1 MADGDYKV
9 IVDVDVKKEQLDDV
23 EKKLKSLSGKDQKLS
38 INVDTSK
45 AIKDITAL
53 ENRVKKLARTIN
65 STKFNLGSSTNMNS
79 GISNEKKQA
88 QSTIDTFQRL
98 IAMQGKMNKASNV
111 AGGLSGDKL
120 VKFNAAIRKTESEYN
135 RLYSTVAKKL
145 NTNQIAQLNSATGS
159 SLPAVKQTINAWN
172 ELKRVTKEV
181 TSVSGKLAKL
191 DGNAD
196 ANKVRELTS
205 QLENAKRAYE
215 DLRNSLKGQ
224 LSFSQYEQLNSEL
237 TKTENKIKEVEA
249 GILDAKRKMAEKIS
263 TGLIAGGDT
272 TKSYN
277 NVEREFRKITEASS
291 DAVSAIERVR
301 AAKQELDS
309 LNNMVGPRTKEDEV
323 AHYEKQITAQKEYEA
338 AVRSANNIIKENI
351 AIENESAAA
360 AKATATA
367 KESEAKKTLAAAQLQ
382 QKAQNLILSMDL
394 YRKNNSKIKGTLFD
408 NELKN
413 FQTQLEKCDAI
424 TLSNVAG
431 QFDNFKKRVELANQ
445 SGLKFSD
452 RLKKQF
458 TRLSSYFGA
467 SSVIMAGVQAT
478 RKMFESVR
486 DVDTAMTE
494 LKRVTDLSSTQ
505 YSDLYSEL
513 TVSSREYGT
522 TLKDIIN
529 ATADWS
535 RSGFDANTA
544 KGLAEVTTM
553 YQHIADVDYQTSF
566 ENLETAY
573 KGFETQ
579 LKQDFGNDTVAAVS
593 YIGDILNE
601 LSNNF
606 AVTADGVG
614 EAIKRSASALSI
626 AGNTIQET
634 AGMVTGITEVT
645 QDPEKAGNALK
656 VLSMRLRGTK
666 GELEDLGEDVD
677 ENVTNLTKMQGQ
689 VLNLTHGHVDIFGDT
704 GEFKSTY
711 EIMQGIAEIY
721 DELSSV
727 EQADLLET
735 IAGKHRANDVAALI
749 SNWDQV
755 ASATEN
761 ATEATGSAEEEHAK
775 YLDSIQG
782 KLNALTSVWET
793 FSNTFMNSDLVKGV
807 ITDLT
812 EVLNVI
818 EKIISTTGIF
828 GTSGILSTLFFGINK
843 RNGIKN
849 IISEFFGNF
858 SAGIS
863 AGAKKLDA
871 FNMSLGNTFKNL
883 STSQKITGTLAGIG
897 VVTTILASIATAVE
911 AHKEAQRQARQEI
924 VDTANTFNDSFG
936 SFEQAYIKYADK
948 TVLSADEENEL
959 KSAIDGTVNALGDKS
974 SALKEAIGSSSE
986 YINNLSEIA
995 KAELT
1000 EQERL
1005 AKDAKQAAKE
1015 NLIET
1020 ASQTENFGATRLID
1034 IKLPDANSKEY
1045 KAVEDLLGETQKHF
1059 DTRFTNS
1066 NWIEFGDLTDID
1078 NMIAKY
1084 NSLIDLRDRLNDENL
1099 IDNDFYKD
1107 ISKSID
1113 TLSSGMD
1120 EYIKQTYNAE
1130 KASYQLKN
1138 GIATNEEEFYAM
1150 REAILSSASAS
1161 VEVRSAIGDIMNEQ
1175 YKDTFDLSS
1184 VESKIDY
1191 IKSVTKDISD
1201 IGGKD
1206 EATFETLLDLK
1217 TKVNNGE
1224 CSVGDYVS
1232 QIQEANDAIGSIE
1245 NEDAQE
1251 FLRVQ
1256 LGLELD
1262 SDGNIKDDIK
1272 KTRDKLINDLKNSG
1286 VAEDVATSFTDS
1298 LSSKELVVA
1307 QDLLVD
1313 GELDLK
1319 HLDSDK
1325 VKKQI
1330 AELAEHN
1337 EALQFNVYIKL
1348 ETENLEKLNA
1358 AVSESLSGT
1367 GISSESMIKVKKM
1380 FKGLDGYDPSKLF
1393 ERTANGIRLNTEEFK
1408 KMNNEYKNTNIEGL
1422 NKKLSDLGDEYN
1434 KTNEEL
1440 TNLTYGTD
1448 EYKEKASELSGIEA
1462 QINAAEELAAQYEGL
1477 ASKYNEWQQVEAAGS
1492 QRDMYESILSG
1503 FENVKDE
1510 ISRGWVD
1517 DGTIEFIELLSGKDL
1532 SSGNIDKIRDAY
1544 ESLDETIEGTT
1555 YSVKDFFTAN
1565 EDGESTSD
1573 GVYNFLEAVDQKF
1586 QDSNIIQKDENGNV
1600 IGFDFKVAGGDKA
1613 IADALGISEEL
1624 VQIMVRAADDAGFV
1638 VSMDGTFQNL
1648 DILKDKAQDAANTL
1662 KKMFEGTDKEITTDF
1677 NLQTNDENS
1686 IMEQY
1691 KSALNIWEQFK
1702 QNKNADGTINMNVE
1716 GAEEA
1721 FTLVSTLQSMV
1732 DKLSEPA
1739 YMSINVSE
1747 VDKNMQKPLSE
1758 LQQYE
1763 RLTQQEHQLKL
1774 KGTDTSEIEK
1784 SKGEILDYFQDIK
1797 KNQPEI
1803 AAKLGID
1810 KLSKEELEQKLNDG
1824 SLEVDA
1830 ALNLQVEMN
1839 GTLRDQV
1846 NVALYSAGIIDKEE
1860 LEKRVDVDVYAENVD
1875 TSDVKEKTEEA
1886 VENSGDDD
1894 SKTETTADVEVKAGY
1909 VDTSDVK
1916 DKTEEAI
1923 SDESEKDST
1932 VEKSVDLEVSVEEYK
1947 EIIDELNDANKDIEI
1962 NVKINGLDDVEK
1974 LTSDID
1980 IAAKVDGSV
1989 HDLTEYAE
1997 AAKQLSDIDD
2007 NITKT
2012 VSASL
2017 YGNLDRNENIGS
2029 LQQFIDGAKEL
2040 EDVDSSFVTITAN
2053 FSGNLDENAKSIE
2066 NMPKFAEGAKALQG
2080 TPSSSVTI
2088 EANLK
2093 GDGVGNDWLG
2103 NNSTLDNIEK
2113 FAESAE
2119 RLRGVGDASVTV
2131 EANLRG
2137 DGVGDSFWTGDNS
2150 ALDNLDKFAE
2160 SAKKLQGVGSADVTV
2175 KANLEANGVGD
2186 NFFTGN
2192 NSALDNLDK
2201 FAESAERLNGIEDAD
2216 VSVKANLDSNIGNDF
2231 FSDSNSTLDN
2241 LKKFAE
2247 GAESLKN
2254 VGDVSASVTANLNS
2268 SGVADN
2274 FFTGSNSVLDNL
2286 EKYAEGAEKIKGVG
2300 DVSASVSA
2308 NLTSTGVADNIFG
2321 NNSVIDNLSDF
2332 ADGAEKLKGVEDVSV
2347 SIDANLESTGVADN
2361 IFGDNSVLDNL
2372 DKFAES
2378 ARNLQGVE
2386 GTSVTVTA
2394 NLNGNIGDGAFGTAN
2409 SKLANL
2415 SSFVDGAKRLNG
2427 VEDESVTITAN
2438 INGNVGASSD
2448 AINNLPSFAST
2459 ASTLQNVN
2467 SKTVAVTA
2475 NVNGNITSDN
2485 VTTLSQFGAAVSSLP
2500 SSTTVS
2506 VNTNVDI
2513 DGISNIKSTL
2523 QGLSD
2528 SGVMHNYSASVTVT
2542 TNVDSSVVDSYSPP
2556 SKDGTAIYYVDSSN
2570 VDAWSAPTKTGTI
2583 TYTPYV
2589 GALTDS
2595 QLHKTGTI
2603 SYDAKVVGAPAVN
2616 GTANVNVGANRAF
2629 SKGDWGTKDSG
2640 VALMGE
2646 LGQELIVR
2654 DGRFF
2659 TVGDN
2664 GAEFAQYKKGDI
2676 IFNHKQTEELFKN
2689 GYVASGGGR
2698 GRALVEGTA
2707 FRGGSSGHG
2716 GWGRPGGGSSSG
2728 SVSSSSRSSYSS
2740 SNSGSSDSSSD
2751 DAEDF
2756 EETLDW
2762 IEIKIKRIERAISKL
2777 DLKASSVYKKWSTR
2791 NAALADEI
2799 VKVSEEIDVQS
2810 AGADRYLQ
2818 QANNVG
2824 LSEDYASKVRDGTI
2838 DIETIYDKDL
2848 KEKISD
2854 YQTWYEKY
2862 LDCIDACEEL
2872 KEKEADLYHQ
2882 RFENVSTEYDDYIAG
2897 LQNWKSVLEEKVN
2910 VNETRGYIVN
2920 NDYYKELQDNEHQQA
2935 NRLREERDKL
2945 IAARDDAVN
2954 SGSIEEGSKD
2964 WNDMNQAIDDVTLSI
2979 YECQTA
2985 WWEYEKTMR
2994 ETDWKIFD
3002 LLQEKVT
3009 NVADETQFLIDLL
3022 DNKKLYE
3029 DNGQLTDEGMAQ
3041 MGLHGIK
3048 YDTYMYQ
3055 ADKYREEM
3063 NKLDKQIAEDPYNQD
3078 LISRRQELLKLQQ
3091 ESISA
3096 AEDEKNA
3103 IKDMVEEGINKEL
3116 DSLQKLIDK
3125 YNDALDS
3132 QRDLYDYQK
3141 KVQEQADEISK
3152 LEKQMSAYKNDDSEE
3167 SKKKI
3172 QQIKVDLKE
3181 ARDNLEETEYDKYV
3195 SDQKKLLD
3203 ELYNEYETIL
3213 NERLDNID
3221 LLVSDMITE
3230 INNNAGT
3237 ISSTVHEAADNVG
3250 YTLTPPLEA
3259 ILTGGASNTQQLI
3272 GAYGDTKNAVVA
3284 SLNTINQ
3291 NILAMVAA
3299 INARNQS
3306 EINDAKKST
3315 AANTPVT
3322 KPEPPKQEEQPQQPQ
3337 QEENQITIGGQIN
3350 AGDAT
3355 IYADSE
3361 GNGAGRQYF
3370 ADDPIYTVL
3379 DERNGYVLTRWHG
3392 ESSGYTGW
3400 FWKDDVSAYASGKK
3414 KLSSD
3419 ELAWTQENGAE
3430 MIVRPSDGAI
3440 LTPLAKNDS
3449 VLNANASRNIW
3460 SMANSPSD
3468 FIRDNLDVDS
3478 IKPSSANGCQTTYTQ
3493 NLENVVFNLPNVKN
3507 YDELLSA
3514 MQRDRN
3520 FERLINSMTIDRM
3533 VGKSTLA
3540 KGKAIR

>member
-1 MADGDYKV
+1 MSDGDYRV

-65 STKFNLGSSTNMNS
+65 STKFNLGSFTNMNS
-79 GISNEKKQA
+79 GISNKKKQA

-98 IAMQGKMNKASNV
+98 LAMQGKMNKASNV

-120 VKFNAAIRKTESEYN
+120 VKFNAAIRKTEAEYN
-135 RLYSTVAKKL
+135 RLYATVAKKL

-263 TGLIAGGDT
+263 TGLTAGGDT

-323 AHYEKQITAQKEYEA
+323 AHYEKQIAAQKEYEA

-367 KESEAKKTLAAAQLQ
+367 KEAEAKKTLAAAQLQ
-382 QKAQNLILSMDL
+382 QKAQNLSLSMDL

-413 FQTQLEKCDAI
+413 FQTQLKNCDAI
-424 TLSNVAG
+424 TLNNVAG
-431 QFDNFKKRVELANQ
+431 QFDNFKKRVELAGQ

-452 RLKKQF
+452 RLKMQF

-467 SSVIMAGVQAT
+467 SSVIMAGIQAA
-478 RKMFESVR
+478 RKIFESVR

-513 TVSSREYGT
+513 TVSAREYGT

-535 RSGFDANTA
+535 RAGFDANTA

-553 YQHIADVDYQTSF
+553 YQHIADVDYQTAF

-601 LSNNF
+601 LDNNF

-755 ASATEN
+755 ASATEH

-782 KLNALTSVWET
+782 KLNSLTSVWET

-807 ITDLT
+807 ITALT
-812 EVLNVI
+812 GVLNVI

-863 AGAKKLDA
+863 MGAKKLDA
-871 FNMSLGNTFKNL
+871 FKMSLGNTFKNL

-897 VVTTILASIATAVE
+897 VATTILASIATAVE

-1059 DTRFTNS
+1059 ATRFTNS

-1078 NMIAKY
+1078 NMMAKY

-1161 VEVRSAIGDIMNEQ
+1161 VDVRSAIGDIMNEQ

-1184 VESKIDY
+1184 VESKINY
-1191 IKSVTKDISD
+1191 IKNVTKDIAD

-1337 EALQFNVYIKL
+1337 EALQFNVDIEL
-1348 ETENLEKLNA
+1348 ETENLEKLNT
-1358 AVSESLSGT
+1358 AVSEALSGT
-1367 GISSESMIKVKKM
+1367 GLSSESMIKVKEM

-1422 NKKLSDLGDEYN
+1422 NKKLSALGDEYN

-1662 KKMFEGTDKEITTDF
+1662 KKMFEGTDKEISTEF

-1691 KSALNIWEQFK
+1691 KSALSIWEQFK

-1763 RLTQQEHQLKL
+1763 NLTQQEHQLKL

-1784 SKGEILDYFQDIK
+1784 SKGEILDYFQDIQ

-1803 AAKLGID
+1803 SAKLGID
-1810 KLSKEELEQKLNDG
+1810 NLSREELEQKLNDG

-1839 GTLRDQV
+1839 DTLRDQV

-1894 SKTETTADVEVKAGY
+1894 SKTETTADVEVKAGD

-1962 NVKINGLDDVEK
+1962 NVKVNGLDDVEK

-2040 EDVDSSFVTITAN
+2040 EDVNSSFVTVTAN

-2066 NMPKFAEGAKALQG
+2066 NMPKFAEGAKVLQG

-2131 EANLRG
+2131 EANLKG

-2347 SIDANLESTGVADN
+2347 SIAANLESTGVADN
-2361 IFGDNSVLDNL
+2361 IFGNNSVLDNL

-2378 ARNLQGVE
+2378 ARNLQGAEDVSVSITAGLQSTGVGDDIFGNNSALDNLDKFADSAKELEGVGNQDVSITANLDGSYKDVDTDKLKSFVDSASKIQDVGDKTVNVEANLKGDIDGNTADNLSAFAEGAKKLQGVGDASSTVTANLKGEGLSNDWLGNNSVLSNLNKFADGAKNLQNVGDVEVKVDAALNATGIAGADSTLSNLDKFADGAKSLSGVEDVDVSVKASLEGSINPSTVDNLEKFADGAKSLKDVE

-2415 SSFVDGAKRLNG
+2415 SSFVDGAKKLNG
-2427 VEDESVTITAN
+2427 VEDKSVTITAN

-2467 SKTVAVTA
+2467 SKTVTVTA
-2475 NVNGNITSDN
+2475 NVSGNITSEN
-2485 VTTLSQFGAAVSSLP
+2485 VTTLSQFGATVSSLP

-2513 DGISNIKSTL
+2513 EGISNIKSTL

-2542 TNVDSSVVDSYSPP
+2542 TNVDSSGVDSYSPP
-2556 SKDGTAIYYVDSSN
+2556 PKNGTVTYDVDSSK
-2570 VDAWSAPTKTGTI
+2570 VDAWSAPSKTGTI
-2583 TYTPYV
+2583 TYTPSV
-2589 GALTDS
+2589 EALTDS
-2595 QLHKTGTI
+2595 QRYKTGTI
-2603 SYDAKVVGAPAVN
+2603 TYKAEVVDAPVVN
-2616 GTANVNVGANRAF
+2616 GTANVNGSANRAF

-2689 GYVASGGGR
+2689 GYVTSGGGR

-2707 FRGGSSGHG
+2707 FGGGSSGHG

-2728 SVSSSSRSSYSS
+2728 SSSSSSRSSGSS
-2740 SNSGSSDSSSD
+2740 SNSSSSD
-2751 DAEDF
+2751 DAEEF

-2762 IEIKIKRIERAISKL
+2762 IEIKISRIERAISKL

-2791 NAALADEI
+2791 NAALAEEI
-2799 VKVSEEIDVQS
+2799 GKVSEEIDIQS

-2818 QANNVG
+2818 QANSIG
-2824 LSEDYASKVRDGTI
+2824 LSEEYASKVRNGTI
-2838 DIETIYDKDL
+2838 DIETIYDENLKD
-2848 KEKISD
+2848 KISD

-2872 KEKEADLYHQ
+2872 KEKEAELYHQ
-2882 RFENVSTEYDDYIAG
+2882 RFDNVSEEYDGILSKYE
-2897 LQNWKSVLEEKVN
+2897 NWKSVLEEKVN
-2910 VNETRGYIVN
+2910 VNETRGYIVS
-2920 NDYYKELQDNEHQQA
+2920 NDYYKELQENEHQKA
-2935 NRLREERDKL
+2935 NNLRSERAEL
-2945 IAARDDAVN
+2945 IKKRDDAVN
-2954 SGSIEEGSKD
+2954 SGSIKEGSKD
-2964 WNDMNQAIDDVTLSI
+2964 WDDMNNAIDEVTLSI

-3002 LLQEKVT
+3002 LLQERIT

-3078 LISRRQELLKLQQ
+3078 LINRRQELLKLQQ

-3103 IKDMVEEGINKEL
+3103 IKDLVQEGIEKEL

-3132 QRDLYDYQK
+3132 Q
-3141 KVQEQADEISK
+3141 
-3152 LEKQMSAYKNDDSEE
+3152 
-3167 SKKKI
+3167 
-3172 QQIKVDLKE
+3172 
-3181 ARDNLEETEYDKYV
+3181 
-3195 SDQKKLLD
+3195 
-3203 ELYNEYETIL
+3203 
-3213 NERLDNID
+3213 
-3221 LLVSDMITE
+3221 
-3230 INNNAGT
+3230 
-3237 ISSTVHEAADNVG
+3237 
-3250 YTLTPPLEA
+3250 
-3259 ILTGGASNTQQLI
+3259 
-3272 GAYGDTKNAVVA
+3272 
-3284 SLNTINQ
+3284 
-3291 NILAMVAA
+3291 
-3299 INARNQS
+3299 
-3306 EINDAKKST
+3306 
-3315 AANTPVT
+3315 
-3322 KPEPPKQEEQPQQPQ
+3322 
-3337 QEENQITIGGQIN
+3337 
-3350 AGDAT
+3350 
-3355 IYADSE
+3355 
-3361 GNGAGRQYF
+3361 
-3370 ADDPIYTVL
+3370 
-3379 DERNGYVLTRWHG
+3379 
-3392 ESSGYTGW
+3392 
-3400 FWKDDVSAYASGKK
+3400 KD
-3414 KLSSD
+3414 
-3419 ELAWTQENGAE
+3419 
-3430 MIVRPSDGAI
+3430 
-3440 LTPLAKNDS
+3440 
-3449 VLNANASRNIW
+3449 
-3460 SMANSPSD
+3460 
-3468 FIRDNLDVDS
+3468 
-3478 IKPSSANGCQTTYTQ
+3478 
-3493 NLENVVFNLPNVKN
+3493 
-3507 YDELLSA
+3507 
-3514 MQRDRN
+3514 
-3520 FERLINSMTIDRM
+3520 
-3533 VGKSTLA
+3533 
-3540 KGKAIR
+3540 